1 MIIVFLSFG
10 MSCQYC
16 CCTVLPPVQKIRRRF
31 FVLEEKLP
39 VDHSTKLFGNRVF
52 QAIIISGVFLQ
63 IGIWVRNFAVL
74 LFIMEKTNGDPFAVS
89 LISVAEFAPIFI
101 FSFIGGTFADRWRPK
116 RTMVW
121 CDILSA
127 ISVFAVL
134 VTLILGSWHIVFFAT
149 LISAILSQFSQP
161 SGMKLFK
168 MHLPEEQM
176 QVGMSVYQTVFA
188 IFMVLGPIL
197 GTFAFQAFGIN
208 LSIAIT
214 GTAFLLSAA
223 ALTFLPSDRKM
234 EEESGTTSLL
244 SEMKSGIKYVLGKK
258 ELSLLGLCFLAAGL
272 GIGFIQP
279 LSIFLVTE
287 QLGLAKE
294 NLQWLLT
301 ANGIGMILG
310 GAVVMIFAKTV
321 APQRLLAVGMVGNA
335 IGFAIMGLSVNLWL
349 TLGAQ
354 FLNGLML
361 PCIQIG
367 INTMILQ
374 RTEAAFIG
382 RVNGILSP
390 LFTGAMVLTMS
401 VAGILKEQFS
411 LVAIFEAAAVLFI
424 IGLIFILPLY
434 NLKEETKQKGIE
446 LGE

>member
-1 MIIVFLSFG
+1 M
-10 MSCQYC
+10 
-16 CCTVLPPVQKIRRRF
+16 
-31 FVLEEKLP
+31 EEKLP
-39 VDHSTKLFGNRVF
+39 VNHSTKLFGNRVF

-161 SGMKLFK
+161 SGVKLFK

-234 EEESGTTSLL
+234 EEERGTTSLL

-424 IGLIFILPLY
+424 IGLLFILPLY

>member
-1 MIIVFLSFG
+1 ME
-10 MSCQYC
+10 
-16 CCTVLPPVQKIRRRF
+16 K
-31 FVLEEKLP
+31 KLP
-39 VDHSTKLFGNRVF
+39 VNSSTNLFGNRVF
-52 QAIIISGVFLQ
+52 QAIIVSGLFLQ
-63 IGIWVRNFAVL
+63 IGIWIRNFAVL

-134 VTLILGSWHIVFFAT
+134 VTLMIGSWHVVFFAT

-176 QVGMSVYQTVFA
+176 QVGISVYQTVFA

-234 EEESGTTSLL
+234 EEENGTTSLL

-279 LSIFLVTE
+279 LSIFLVIE

-401 VAGILKEQFS
+401 IAGILKEQFS

-424 IGLIFILPLY
+424 IGLLFILPLY
-434 NLKEETKQKGIE
+434 NLKEETKQEGIK

>member
-1 MIIVFLSFG
+1 M
-10 MSCQYC
+10 
-16 CCTVLPPVQKIRRRF
+16 
-31 FVLEEKLP
+31 EEKLP
-39 VDHSTKLFGNRVF
+39 VNHSTKLFGNRVF

-424 IGLIFILPLY
+424 IGLLFILPLY

>member
-1 MIIVFLSFG
+1 
-10 MSCQYC
+10 MSCQY

-39 VDHSTKLFGNRVF
+39 VNHSTKLFGNRVF
-52 QAIIISGVFLQ
+52 QAIIISGLFLQ

-74 LFIMEKTNGDPFAVS
+74 LFIMEKTHGDPFAVS

-134 VTLILGSWHIVFFAT
+134 ITLILGSWHVVFFAT

-197 GTFAFQAFGIN
+197 GTFSFQAFGIN

-234 EEESGTTSLL
+234 EEENGTTSLL
-244 SEMKSGIKYVLGKK
+244 SEMKSGVKYVLGKK

-321 APQRLLAVGMVGNA
+321 APKRLLAFGMVGNA

-424 IGLIFILPLY
+424 IGLLFILPLY
-434 NLKEETKQKGIE
+434 NLKEETKQEGIE

>member
-1 MIIVFLSFG
+1 
-10 MSCQYC
+10 
-16 CCTVLPPVQKIRRRF
+16 
-31 FVLEEKLP
+31 
-39 VDHSTKLFGNRVF
+39 
-52 QAIIISGVFLQ
+52 LQ

-134 VTLILGSWHIVFFAT
+134 VTLILGSWHVVFFAT

-197 GTFAFQAFGIN
+197 GTFAFQVFGIN

-234 EEESGTTSLL
+234 EEENGTTSLL
-244 SEMKSGIKYVLGKK
+244 REMKSGIKYVLGKK

-310 GAVVMIFAKTV
+310 GAVVMIFAKNV
-321 APQRLLAVGMVGNA
+321 APQRLLAFGMVGNA

-390 LFTGAMVLTMS
+390 LFTGSMVLTMS
-401 VAGILKEQFS
+401 IAGVLKEQFS

-424 IGLIFILPLY
+424 IGLLFILPLY
-434 NLKEETKQKGIE
+434 NLKEETKQEGIK

>member
-1 MIIVFLSFG
+1 

>member
-1 MIIVFLSFG
+1 M
-10 MSCQYC
+10 
-16 CCTVLPPVQKIRRRF
+16 
-31 FVLEEKLP
+31 EEKLP
-39 VDHSTKLFGNRVF
+39 VNHSTKLFGNRVF
-52 QAIIISGVFLQ
+52 QAIIISGLFLQ

-134 VTLILGSWHIVFFAT
+134 VTLILGSWHVVFFAT

-197 GTFAFQAFGIN
+197 GTFVFQAFGIS

-214 GTAFLLSAA
+214 GTAFLLSAL

-234 EEESGTTSLL
+234 EEENATTSLL

-335 IGFAIMGLSVNLWL
+335 IGLAIMGLSVNLWL
-349 TLGAQ
+349 TLGAE

-424 IGLIFILPLY
+424 IGLLFILPLY

>member
-1 MIIVFLSFG
+1 M
-10 MSCQYC
+10 
-16 CCTVLPPVQKIRRRF
+16 
-31 FVLEEKLP
+31 EEKLP
-39 VDHSTKLFGNRVF
+39 VNHSTKLFGNRVF
-52 QAIIISGVFLQ
+52 QAIIISGLFLQ

-74 LFIMEKTNGDPFAVS
+74 LFIMEKTKGDPFAVS

-134 VTLILGSWHIVFFAT
+134 VTLILGSWHVVFFAT

-197 GTFAFQAFGIN
+197 GTFAFQVFGIN

-234 EEESGTTSLL
+234 EEENGTTSLL
-244 SEMKSGIKYVLGKK
+244 REMKSGIKYVLGKK

-310 GAVVMIFAKTV
+310 GAVVMIFAKNV
-321 APQRLLAVGMVGNA
+321 APQRLLAFGMVGNA

-367 INTMILQ
+367 INTLILQ

-411 LVAIFEAAAVLFI
+411 LVAIFEAASVLFI
-424 IGLIFILPLY
+424 IGLLFILPLY
-434 NLKEETKQKGIE
+434 NLKEETKQEGIN